1 MVQLEAMRNIGAWLP
16 VAVRDGSSLE
26 ALGELQV
33 ACGVDGMRMSD
44 YGSAGTREGE
54 LLLARAARE
63 TMGRLFAADP
73 APTTD
78 EDIAGICLK
87 SYRQAWAKRQRP
99 IAISHRPATQPSA
112 GGRPVGRL
120 AAGRKSPSRRYHRR
134 RRCRLKGAIWSEKN
148 SDPC

>member
-87 SYRQAWAKRQRP
+87 SYR
-99 IAISHRPATQPSA
+99 
-112 GGRPVGRL
+112 
-120 AAGRKSPSRRYHRR
+120 
-134 RRCRLKGAIWSEKN
+134 
-148 SDPC
+148 